1 MDFTGK
7 ITDISL
13 DIFERKPKITFLADD
28 TDTLEQ
34 IEELMSC
41 AKLSVEVKKW
51 RKKRSLDSN
60 AYAWVL
66 MGKIA
71 EKLETTSLEVYR
83 REIRELGIC
92 EVLPIR
98 NEVVERYIEA
108 WQKNGKGWVC
118 DTAKSK
124 LDGYTNV
131 YAYYGS
137 SSYDSAEMSRFINNI
152 VEECKDLNIETKSEE
167 ELNSLLNEWGK

>member
-51 RKKRSLDSN
+51 RKKRSLNSN
-60 AYAWVL
+60 NYAWQLITEIANILRSNKEEIYLYMLKRYGQSQMISVYAEVDVSKFL
-66 MGKIA
+66 KYYEEAGESQLNGKLF
-71 EKLETTSLEVYR
+71 KHYKVYTGSSEMDT
-83 REIRELGIC
+83 REMSILIDGIVSEAKELGI
-92 EVLPIR
+92 ETMTPSEL
-98 NEVVERYIEA
+98 
-108 WQKNGKGWVC
+108 
-118 DTAKSK
+118 KSLK
-124 LDGYTNV
+124 E
-131 YAYYGS
+131 S
-137 SSYDSAEMSRFINNI
+137 W
-152 VEECKDLNIETKSEE
+152 K
-167 ELNSLLNEWGK
+167 